1 VSSVPDR
8 HRGFTLLELMVVIA
22 VMAVLAAVVA
32 PNIFRHV
39 GDARAGAART
49 QVELLSL
56 ALGQYALDNGQFPST
71 AQGLAALRSQPQD
84 DGGRA
89 ARHWRG
95 PYLAKEVPLDPW
107 GRPYLYAS
115 PGTQGVDGF
124 DLYSLG
130 RDGQPG
136 GDGEDADITSWGGA
150 APTGARPAPG
160 RAP

>member
-49 QVELLSL
+49 QVELLS
-56 ALGQYALDNGQFPST
+56 
-71 AQGLAALRSQPQD
+71 LAALRSQPQD